1 MIEYKVQVYTNG
13 NKEWR
18 FNGKLHRKDGPAV
31 EFLDGDKYWWSND
44 KLHREDGPAV
54 EYASGTKVWFLN
66 GKYHREDGPAIECSN
81 GHKEWYLNG
90 EPLTEEDFNNRH
102 NVELTLEEIANK
114 FNIPLDKLR
123 IKK

>member
-1 MIEYKVQVYTNG
+1 MIEYKVQVYSNG

-44 KLHREDGPAV
+44 KLHREDGPAC
-54 EYASGTKVWFLN
+54 EYASGTKEWFIN
-66 GKYHREDGPAIECSN
+66 GK
-81 GHKEWYLNG
+81 K
-90 EPLTEEDFNNRH
+90 LTEEEFNNRH
-102 NVELTLEEIANK
+102 KVELSLEEIANK
-114 FNIPLDKLR
+114 FNIPLDRLR